1 MTSYLEKKWML
12 NVNAED
18 LPLVGTKSA
27 MVPGRGP
34 RYLKE
39 SDKARNL
46 GSDVN
51 VRA

>member
-1 MTSYLEKKWML
+1 
-12 NVNAED
+12 VNAEG
-18 LPLVGTKSA
+18 LPLVGIKSP

-39 SDKARNL
+39 TDEACDL